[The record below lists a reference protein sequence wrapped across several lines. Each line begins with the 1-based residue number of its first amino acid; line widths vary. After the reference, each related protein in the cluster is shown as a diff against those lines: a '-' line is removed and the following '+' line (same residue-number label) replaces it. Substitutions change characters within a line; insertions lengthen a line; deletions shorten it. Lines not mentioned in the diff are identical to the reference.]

1 MHAKARS
8 HHASSKPTWHRDGAG
23 PEAAAARPVSVALA
37 LGTGS
42 RAAPGATTHDPCNQP
57 HQGCLQP
64 ASDSA
69 QPLAM
74 YRAPLLREDDRR
86 GLLSMPQ
93 VTSSFTCPTDG
104 CVANDWSWLPKMV
117 GIPGRLWVRRG
128 GCGAQS
134 ASKSCLPRHTGVI
147 ARCGTR
153 ASTTG
158 RLAGYVTVSD

>member
-57 HQGCLQP
+57 PQGCLQP

-93 VTSSFTCPTDG
+93 VTSSFTSAPPT
-104 CVANDWSWLPKMV
+104 VASQTIGHGDRRWLESQV
-117 GIPGRLWVRRG
+117 GFGSGEAAVARKAP
-128 GCGAQS
+128 QS
-134 ASKSCLPRHTGVI
+134 HACLATQ
-147 ARCGTR
+147 A
-153 ASTTG
+153 
-158 RLAGYVTVSD
+158 